1 MSGAIERARNEGRQE
16 GLREGRQEGWREGAR
31 IALERQLQRR
41 FGLLSP
47 RVAERLRRA
56 SADDLATW
64 VDQVLDAD
72 SLDEVFR
79 PNR

>member
-16 GLREGRQEGWREGAR
+16 GWREGWQEGAR

-79 PNR
+79 PNG